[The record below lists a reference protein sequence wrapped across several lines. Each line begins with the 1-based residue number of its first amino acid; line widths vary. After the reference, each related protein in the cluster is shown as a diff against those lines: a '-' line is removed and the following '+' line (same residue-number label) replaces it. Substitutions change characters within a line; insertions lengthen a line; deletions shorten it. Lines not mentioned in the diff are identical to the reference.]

1 MWRFNATYLCVM
13 WRYFL
18 YVKLI
23 KFTNMSNLR
32 EKAIEIAKQTSSESA
47 FMCGYDRACQEY
59 EEKLRWIAVEEML
72 PEIGERVLLKN
83 EFYEYVGFL
92 SKNNKDFRALTVE
105 LSYSNEKRSGVT
117 HWRYF
122 L

>member
-1 MWRFNATYLCVM
+1 
-13 WRYFL
+13 
-18 YVKLI
+18 
-23 KFTNMSNLR
+23 MSNLR

-59 EEKLRWIAVEEML
+59 EEKLRWIPVEEKL
-72 PEIGERVLLKN
+72 PESNKIAIEFKTKKERIYYGFYGLSCNFYVMLAEILDKN
-83 EFYEYVGFL
+83 IQV
-92 SKNNKDFRALTVE
+92 
-105 LSYSNEKRSGVT
+105 NEVT